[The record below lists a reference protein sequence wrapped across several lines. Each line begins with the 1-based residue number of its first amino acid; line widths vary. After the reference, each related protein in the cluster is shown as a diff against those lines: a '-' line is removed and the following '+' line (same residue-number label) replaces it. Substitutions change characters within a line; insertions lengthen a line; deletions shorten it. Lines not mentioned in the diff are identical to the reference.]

1 MSKKLG
7 NRVQKLGLA
16 VAAVG
21 GVLFL
26 VGAISIGAL
35 PTGLNGPD
43 MPLGVLAFVIL
54 FAGLALI
61 LVGSWIGGEW
71 LRM

>member
-1 MSKKLG
+1 MSKKAG
-7 NRVQKLGLA
+7 NRVQKLGFALA
-16 VAAVG
+16 VIG

-26 VGAISIGAL
+26 AGSISIRAL

-43 MPLGVLAFVIL
+43 LPLGLLAMMIL
-54 FAGLALI
+54 FPGLALI
-61 LVGSWIGGEW
+61 LIGSWVGGDW